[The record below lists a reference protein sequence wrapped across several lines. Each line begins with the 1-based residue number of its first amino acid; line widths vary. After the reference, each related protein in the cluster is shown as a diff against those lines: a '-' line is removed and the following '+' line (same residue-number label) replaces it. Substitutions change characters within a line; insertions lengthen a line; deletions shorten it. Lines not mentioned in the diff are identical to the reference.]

1 VTADAPAPDLARLYR
16 DTRER
21 LTALVAGLDEAALA
35 TPVPACPGWLV
46 QDVVAHLA
54 AIVEDALA
62 GRLTGPPS
70 EEETAVQVARYKG
83 RPMTRTLA
91 EWTAGA
97 PQFEEIISAFD
108 VPPAVIDVASH
119 EQDIRG
125 ALGRPGARDT
135 EAIWQMGGWLLRGL
149 RSPVPLRVTV
159 EDAEFRVGP
168 PGDGRAAAEP
178 SPGAGRKEAGR
189 AAAEPSAG
197 AGGEEPVLGLTTT
210 RFEAFRWR
218 MGRRSRDQLAA
229 LDWSGDPAPVLD
241 HLVVFGPARTDVI
254 E

>member
-1 VTADAPAPDLARLYR
+1 VDVDAPAPDLAQLYR

-21 LTALVAGLDEAALA
+21 LTALVAGLDEQALA
-35 TPVPACPGWLV
+35 TPVPACPGWQV
-46 QDVVAHLA
+46 RDVVAHLA

-83 RPMTRTLA
+83 RPMPQTLDG
-91 EWTAGA
+91 WTAGA
-97 PQFEEIISAFD
+97 PRFEEVISALD
-108 VPPAVIDVASH
+108 IPPAVIDVASH

-125 ALGRPGARDT
+125 ALGLPGARDCP
-135 EAIWQMGGWLLRGL
+135 AVQQMAGWLLQRL
-149 RSPVPLRVTV
+149 RTPVAMRVTV
-159 EDAEFRVGP
+159 EDAEFRIGP
-168 PGDGRAAAEP
+168 
-178 SPGAGRKEAGR
+178 
-189 AAAEPSAG
+189 AG
-197 AGGEEPVLGLTTT
+197 AGTQDRVLGLRTT

-241 HLVVFGPARTDVI
+241 HLVVFGPARTDII

>member
-1 VTADAPAPDLARLYR
+1 MDVDAPAPDLAQLYR

-21 LTALVAGLDEAALA
+21 LTSLVAGLDEEALA
-35 TPVPACPGWLV
+35 TPVPACPGWQV

-83 RPMTRTLA
+83 RPMPQTLDG
-91 EWTAGA
+91 WTAGA
-97 PQFEEIISAFD
+97 PRFEEVISAFD
-108 VPPAVIDVASH
+108 IPPAVIDVASH

-125 ALGRPGARDT
+125 ALGRPGARDCP
-135 EAIWQMGGWLLRGL
+135 AVQQMAGWLLQNL
-149 RSPVPLRVTV
+149 RTPVPVLVTV
-159 EDAEFRVGP
+159 EDAEFQIGP
-168 PGDGRAAAEP
+168 
-178 SPGAGRKEAGR
+178 
-189 AAAEPSAG
+189 
-197 AGGEEPVLGLTTT
+197 GGESVLGLRTT

-241 HLVVFGPARTDVI
+241 HLVVFGPARTDII